1 MTAATAHG
9 CTAGALRPRGGG
21 RETLMMAA
29 VVSMES
35 AMRDRQS
42 LLSRAFVPGELYA
55 VYQPVV
61 RLDDLKVVAHEGL
74 MRLRGPSCSPVELLD
89 LARAQGR
96 LGELESL
103 AARVVAQGYDYASPD
118 VHLMVNLSCKAI
130 LQHSVRPDDIL
141 HSLASSGADLGRF
154 VIELTE
160 RDITEDAGR
169 LAEAVGYLRAAG
181 IRVALDDF
189 GNGHSNFEMWHEVCP
204 ELVKIDRYL
213 IDGIAHSAGKLSIV
227 KALLAVAEATGAD
240 LIAEGIECEADLV
253 VVRDLGIRYGQGYLL
268 GRPLPQ
274 PAHGVAL
281 DLAALLTAKIQ
292 VLPQARRP
300 TDNRRVNAA
309 HLLVEAPVLNTDV
322 TNEDVVRMFR
332 EQPELHALPV
342 VDAALRPLGLINR
355 RVFAEKYAQPYARE
369 LYGRRPCTTFMHA
382 TPLVCDIHQSL
393 ESMTSIL
400 RGEDQRYLSDGFVI
414 TEQGRYRGLGTGEA
428 LVRRV
433 TEQRIEAARYA
444 NPLTFLPGNI
454 PVTEH
459 IGRLLESSRPFVV
472 AYCDLNHFKPFNDQY
487 GYFRGDRMILLVAQT
502 VLRNVESSV
511 DFAGHIGGDDFVVLF
526 QSDDWERRC
535 QSIVDM
541 FNEAA
546 RDLFD
551 GEDAA
556 RGGLESEDRQGR
568 RMFFP
573 LSTLCIGAAMIPA
586 GTTALPEEVAS
597 LAATAKRQAKRR
609 NVGVH
614 IEALTPGSVGAP
626 V

>member
-1 MTAATAHG
+1 
-9 CTAGALRPRGGG
+9 
-21 RETLMMAA
+21 MMAV
-29 VVSMES
+29 VVSIES
-35 AMRDRQS
+35 AMLDRQS
-42 LLSRAFVPGELYA
+42 LLGRAFVPGELYP

-61 RLDDLKVVAHEGL
+61 QLHDLKVVAHEGL
-74 MRLRGPSCSPVELLD
+74 MRLCEPTCSPLKLLD

-103 AARVVAQGYDYASPD
+103 AVRVVAQGYDYASPD
-118 VHLMVNLSCKAI
+118 VHLMVNISSKAI

-141 HSLASSGADLGRF
+141 RILASSGVDLGRF

-160 RDITEDAGR
+160 RDITEDVGH
-169 LAEAVGYLRAAG
+169 LAEAVGYLRASG

-189 GNGHSNFEMWHEVCP
+189 GNGHSNFEMWHELCP

-213 IDGIAHSAGKLSIV
+213 IDGIADSAGKLAIV
-227 KALLAVAEATGAD
+227 KALLAVAEATGAEM
-240 LIAEGIECEADLV
+240 IAEGIEREADLV

-268 GRPLPQ
+268 GRPVPQ
-274 PAHGVAL
+274 PTYDVAL
-281 DLAALLTAKIQ
+281 DLAAVLGTKIR
-292 VLPQARRP
+292 VLPQSRRS
-300 TDNRRVNAA
+300 TDNRRIHAS
-309 HLLVEAPVLNTDV
+309 HLLVDAAAVNADV
-322 TNEDVVRMFR
+322 NNEEVVRLFR

-342 VDAALRPLGLINR
+342 VDEGHRPLGLINR

-369 LYGRRPCTTFMHA
+369 LYGRRSCTTFMHA
-382 TPLVCDIHQSL
+382 RPMVCDINEPL

-459 IGRLLESSRPFVV
+459 IARLLDSNRSFVA

-487 GYFRGDRMILLVAQT
+487 GYFRGDRMILLLAQT

-526 QSDDWERRC
+526 QSDDWEHRC
-535 QSIVDM
+535 HSIVDM

-551 GEDAA
+551 AEDVA
-556 RGGLESEDRQGR
+556 RGGLESEDRQGH

-573 LSTLCIGAAMIPA
+573 LSTLSIGAAIIRA
-586 GTTALPEEVAS
+586 GTIASPEEVAS
-597 LAATAKRQAKRR
+597 LAAAAKRQAKHC
-609 NVGVH
+609 NVDVH
-614 IEALTPGSVGAP
+614 IESVVASDDGAAR
-626 V
+626 

>member
-1 MTAATAHG
+1 MTA
-9 CTAGALRPRGGG
+9 
-21 RETLMMAA
+21 
-29 VVSMES
+29 VVVPMES
-35 AMRDRQS
+35 AIRDRQS
-42 LLSRAFVPGELYA
+42 LLDRAFVPGELYP

-61 RLDDLKVVAHEGL
+61 QLENLKVVAHEGL

-103 AARVVAQGYDYASPD
+103 AVRVVAQGYDYASPD
-118 VHLMVNLSCKAI
+118 VHLLVNLSSKAI

-141 HSLASSGADLGRF
+141 RSLASSGVDLGRF

-169 LAEAVGYLRAAG
+169 LAEAVGYLRASG

-213 IDGIAHSAGKLSIV
+213 IDGIANSAGKLTIV
-227 KALLAVAEATGAD
+227 KALIAVAEATGAE
-240 LIAEGIECEADLV
+240 LIAEGIERESDLV
-253 VVRDLGIRYGQGYLL
+253 VVRDLGIRFGQGYLL

-274 PAHGVAL
+274 PVHDVAL
-281 DLAALLTAKIQ
+281 DLAALLRAKVR
-292 VLPQARRP
+292 VLPQSRRP
-300 TDNRRVNAA
+300 TDNRRVSAT
-309 HLLVEAPVLNTDV
+309 HLLVEAPALTPDI
-322 TNEDVVRMFR
+322 TNDEVVRVFL
-332 EQPELHALPV
+332 EQPDLHALPV
-342 VDAALRPLGLINR
+342 VDDGQRVLGLINR
-355 RVFAEKYAQPYARE
+355 RVFAERYARPYARE
-369 LYGRRPCTTFMHA
+369 LYGRRSCTAFMQEA
-382 TPLVCDIHQSL
+382 PLVCEIDQSL
-393 ESMTSIL
+393 ESMTTIL
-400 RGEDQRYLSDGFVI
+400 LGEDQRYLSNGFVI

-433 TEQRIEAARYA
+433 TEHRIEAARYA

-454 PVTEH
+454 PATEH
-459 IGRLLESSRPFVV
+459 IGRLLDSNRPFVA

-487 GYFRGDRMILLVAQT
+487 GYFRGDRMILLLAQT

-511 DFAGHIGGDDFVVLF
+511 DFVGHIGGDDFIVLF

-535 QSIVDM
+535 HSIVDM

-551 GEDAA
+551 VADVA
-556 RGGLESEDRQGR
+556 RGGLESEDRQGHR
-568 RMFFP
+568 TFFP
-573 LSTLCIGAAMIPA
+573 LSTLSIGATLIPA
-586 GTTALPEEVAS
+586 GTIASAEEVAS
-597 LAATAKRQAKRR
+597 LAAAAKRKAKRG

-614 IEALTPGSVGAP
+614 IEG
-626 V
+626 